1 MNLRDR
7 MKSGAPNLM
16 PTETESLPKPI
27 SNDTMQ
33 NSNPPLQDLMLQKQ
47 SETIQKQSQ
56 EIQELT
62 STIQDMQSQM
72 DRVIQ
77 ELENLKKL
85 GRTSD
90 IERIQSLSSEN
101 STLRKKLQEKSETIV
116 SLNDRIGML
125 SSADLVLKENE
136 RLKQSNSELQKK
148 EQDTRNEAAATV
160 SAVKME
166 YQLKQAELQTSID
179 AANARERKAKKLLD
193 EESAR
198 IDALAE
204 SKFSRTKTS
213 LKRKYEKI
221 AEEQND
227 SYEHRMKMLE
237 REYKGQTDRLY
248 GLTFGGSLYSFLA
261 TVLTAIN
268 SPRFSDDILSA
279 CKFIGDFFSV
289 LWESASL
296 LASSAWSLN
305 EKIPYA
311 VIDVIVPGVLAVL
324 GFLAILL
331 GVLALMGFGLYKAC
345 GFYADLF
352 ADSLSVLV
360 ALLSLAILVWFAD
373 YLSFITWNLIVVFII
388 IHAVYIIIR
397 MMITSPERY

>member
-7 MKSGAPNLM
+7 MKSGSPNLK
-16 PTETESLPKPI
+16 PTETENLPKPN

-33 NSNPPLQDLMLQKQ
+33 NSNPLPQDLILQKQ
-47 SETIQKQSQ
+47 SETIMKQSQ

-101 STLRKKLQEKSETIV
+101 STLRKKLQKKSETIV
-116 SLNDRIGML
+116 SLNARIGML

-136 RLKQSNSELQKK
+136 LLKQSNSELRKK
-148 EQDTRNEAAATV
+148 EQDARNEASATI

-166 YQLKQAELQTSID
+166 YQLKQSELQTSID
-179 AANARERKAKKLLD
+179 AAIARERQAQKQID

-213 LKRKYEKI
+213 LKRKYEEI

-227 SYEHRMKMLE
+227 SYKHRMKMLE
-237 REYKGQTDRLY
+237 REYKTQTERLY
-248 GLTFGGSLYSFLA
+248 GLTFGGILYSFLA
-261 TVLTAIN
+261 TIFTAIN
-268 SPRFSDDILSA
+268 SPRFSDDILDV
-279 CKFIGDFFSV
+279 CKFIGGFFSA
-289 LWESASL
+289 LWENASL
-296 LASSAWSLN
+296 PASAAWSLN
-305 EKIPYA
+305 EKIPFA
-311 VIDVIVPGVLAVL
+311 VIDIIIPGLLAVL
-324 GFLAILL
+324 GFLAIFL
-331 GVLALMGFGLYKAC
+331 GVLALVGFGLYKA
-345 GFYADLF
+345 GQFYADLF

-360 ALLSLAILVWFAD
+360 ALLSLALLVWFAD

>member
-1 MNLRDR
+1 
-7 MKSGAPNLM
+7 
-16 PTETESLPKPI
+16 
-27 SNDTMQ
+27 
-33 NSNPPLQDLMLQKQ
+33 
-47 SETIQKQSQ
+47 
-56 EIQELT
+56 
-62 STIQDMQSQM
+62 
-72 DRVIQ
+72 
-77 ELENLKKL
+77 
-85 GRTSD
+85 
-90 IERIQSLSSEN
+90 
-101 STLRKKLQEKSETIV
+101 
-116 SLNDRIGML
+116 
-125 SSADLVLKENE
+125 
-136 RLKQSNSELQKK
+136 
-148 EQDTRNEAAATV
+148 
-160 SAVKME
+160 ME

-397 MMITSPERY
+397 MMMTSPDSY

>member
-116 SLNDRIGML
+116 SLNARIGML
-125 SSADLVLKENE
+125 SSADLILKENE

-148 EQDTRNEAAATV
+148 ERDARNEATATV
-160 SAVKME
+160 SAVKSE
-166 YQLKQAELQTSID
+166 YQLKQAELQASID
-179 AANARERKAKKLLD
+179 AANARERQAKTQLD

-213 LKRKYEKI
+213 LKRKYEEI

-227 SYEHRMKMLE
+227 SYKHRMKMLE
-237 REYKGQTDRLY
+237 HEYKTQTERLY
-248 GLTFGGSLYSFLA
+248 GLTFGGILYSFLA
-261 TVLTAIN
+261 TIFTAIN
-268 SPRFSDDILSA
+268 SPRFSDDILDV
-279 CKFIGDFFSV
+279 CKFIGGFFSA
-289 LWESASL
+289 LWENASL
-296 LASSAWSLN
+296 PASAAWSLN
-305 EKIPYA
+305 EKIPFA
-311 VIDVIVPGVLAVL
+311 VIDVIIPGLLAVL
-324 GFLAILL
+324 GFLAIFL
-331 GVLALMGFGLYKAC
+331 GVLALVGFGLYKA
-345 GFYADLF
+345 GKFYTDHF

-360 ALLSLAILVWFAD
+360 ALLSLATLVWFAD

>member
-116 SLNDRIGML
+116 SLNARIGML

-148 EQDTRNEAAATV
+148 ERDARNEATATV
-160 SAVKME
+160 SAVKSE
-166 YQLKQAELQTSID
+166 YQLKQAELQASID
-179 AANARERKAKKLLD
+179 AANARERQAKTQLD

-213 LKRKYEKI
+213 LKRKYEEI

-227 SYEHRMKMLE
+227 SYKHRMKMLE
-237 REYKGQTDRLY
+237 REYKTQTERLY
-248 GLTFGGSLYSFLA
+248 GLTFGGILYSFLA
-261 TVLTAIN
+261 TIFTAIN
-268 SPRFSDDILSA
+268 SPRFSDDILDV
-279 CKFIGDFFSV
+279 CKFIGGFFSA
-289 LWESASL
+289 LWENASL
-296 LASSAWSLN
+296 PASAAWSLN
-305 EKIPYA
+305 EKIPFA
-311 VIDVIVPGVLAVL
+311 VIDVIIPGLLAVL
-324 GFLAILL
+324 GFLAIFL
-331 GVLALMGFGLYKAC
+331 GVLALVGFGLYKA
-345 GFYADLF
+345 GKFYTDHF

-360 ALLSLAILVWFAD
+360 ALLSLATLVWFAD

>member
-7 MKSGAPNLM
+7 MNSGSPNSK
-16 PTETESLPKPI
+16 PTETESLPMPN

-33 NSNPPLQDLMLQKQ
+33 NSNPLPQDSILQKQ

-72 DRVIQ
+72 DRIIP
-77 ELENLKKL
+77 ELEHLKKQ
-85 GRTSD
+85 GRPSD
-90 IERIQSLSSEN
+90 IEKIQNLSSEN

-136 RLKQSNSELQKK
+136 RLEQSNSELRKK
-148 EQDTRNEAAATV
+148 EQNARNEASATG
-160 SAVKME
+160 SAVKRE
-166 YQLKQAELQTSID
+166 YQQKQAELQSSID
-179 AANARERKAKKLLD
+179 AANARERQAQKQID

-204 SKFSRTKTS
+204 SKVSRTKSS
-213 LKRKYEKI
+213 LKRKYEEN
-221 AEEQND
+221 AEKQKD
-227 SYEHRMKMLE
+227 SHERRMKKLE
-237 REYKGQTDRLY
+237 SEYKSKTDRLY
-248 GLTFGGSLYSFLA
+248 GLTFGGILYSFLA
-261 TVLTAIN
+261 TVFTAIN
-268 SPRFSDDILSA
+268 SPRFSEDILA
-279 CKFIGDFFSV
+279 VCRFIGGFFSV
-289 LWESASL
+289 LWENASV
-296 LASSAWSLN
+296 LASAAWSLN

-311 VIDVIVPGVLAVL
+311 VIDVIIAGLLAVL
-324 GFLAILL
+324 GFLAIFL
-331 GVLALMGFGLYKAC
+331 GVLALVGFGLYKA
-345 GFYADLF
+345 GKFYTDHF

-360 ALLSLAILVWFAD
+360 ALLSLATLVWFAD

>member
-116 SLNDRIGML
+116 SLNARIGML
-125 SSADLVLKENE
+125 SSADLILKENE

-148 EQDTRNEAAATV
+148 ERDARNEATATV
-160 SAVKME
+160 SAVKSE
-166 YQLKQAELQTSID
+166 YQLKQAELQASID
-179 AANARERKAKKLLD
+179 AANARERQAKTQLD

-213 LKRKYEKI
+213 LKRKYEEI

-227 SYEHRMKMLE
+227 SYKHRMKMLE
-237 REYKGQTDRLY
+237 REYKTQTERLY
-248 GLTFGGSLYSFLA
+248 GLTFGGILYSFLA
-261 TVLTAIN
+261 TIFTAIN
-268 SPRFSDDILSA
+268 SPRFSDDILDV
-279 CKFIGDFFSV
+279 CKFIGGFFSA
-289 LWESASL
+289 LWENASL
-296 LASSAWSLN
+296 PASAAWSLN
-305 EKIPYA
+305 EKIPFA
-311 VIDVIVPGVLAVL
+311 VIDVIIPGLLAVL
-324 GFLAILL
+324 GFLAIFL
-331 GVLALMGFGLYKAC
+331 GVLALVGFGLYKA
-345 GFYADLF
+345 GKFYTDHF

-360 ALLSLAILVWFAD
+360 ALLSLATLVWFAD

>member
-7 MKSGAPNLM
+7 MNSGSQNSK
-16 PTETESLPKPI
+16 PTEKKSLPMPN

-33 NSNPPLQDLMLQKQ
+33 NSNPLLRDSILQKQ

-56 EIQELT
+56 EIHELT

-72 DRVIQ
+72 DQIIP
-77 ELENLKKL
+77 ELEHLKKH
-85 GRTSD
+85 GRPSD
-90 IERIQSLSSEN
+90 IEKIQNLSSEN

-136 RLKQSNSELQKK
+136 RLEQSNSELRKK
-148 EQDTRNEAAATV
+148 EQNARNEASATV
-160 SAVKME
+160 SAVKKE
-166 YQLKQAELQTSID
+166 YQQKQAELQSSID
-179 AANARERKAKKLLD
+179 AANARERQAKKQLD

-204 SKFSRTKTS
+204 AKVSGTKSS
-213 LKRKYEKI
+213 LKRKYEENAKKQKDTH
-221 AEEQND
+221 ER
-227 SYEHRMKMLE
+227 RMKKLE
-237 REYKGQTDRLY
+237 SEYKSKTDRLY
-248 GLTFGGSLYSFLA
+248 GLTFGGILYSFLA
-261 TVLTAIN
+261 TVFTAIN
-268 SPRFSDDILSA
+268 SPRFSEDIFA
-279 CKFIGDFFSV
+279 VCKFIGDFFSV
-289 LWESASL
+289 LWENASV
-296 LASSAWSLN
+296 LASAVWSLN

-311 VIDVIVPGVLAVL
+311 VIDFIVPGLLAIL
-324 GFLAILL
+324 GFLAIFL
-331 GVLALMGFGLYKAC
+331 GVLALVGFGLYKV
-345 GFYADLF
+345 GKFYADFF

-388 IHAVYIIIR
+388 IHAVYVFIR
-397 MMITSPERY
+397 MLLTSSNSY